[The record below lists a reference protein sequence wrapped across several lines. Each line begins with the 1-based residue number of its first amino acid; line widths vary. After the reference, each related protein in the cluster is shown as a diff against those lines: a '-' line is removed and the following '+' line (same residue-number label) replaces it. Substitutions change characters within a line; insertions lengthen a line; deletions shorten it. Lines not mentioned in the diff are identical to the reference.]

1 VRNLPPDY
9 DRFMT
14 AQSAI
19 ASKLKHRP
27 ANVPRM
33 FQPIRK
39 LLRETEVNAF
49 LRKCET
55 AEGFE
60 FVEKVLEYF
69 DCSYSIVAREIE
81 RIPAEGAVV
90 LRLNRPPSLLEAA
103 TLLKLVRSVRR
114 DVRLVA
120 NARLNPFEPLRPLLV
135 SSEALRAALENGE
148 AVIATAADLAAE
160 RAGASIVGVRV
171 RGANGMLLCGLLAF
185 FKRGRTLRIR
195 VGEPA
200 APARKAKVIRLPR
213 QAPVAHP
220 EDRLLVRRELQG
232 AELLGRSHDG
242 KQILLHDGRPDSAVL
257 RELGRLREI
266 AFRQIGEGTGKRRDV
281 DAFDSYYRH
290 VVLWDDAELQIVGAY
305 RIAEAARIVAE
316 RGAHGLY
323 THALFSYGDELRA
336 RFPEALE
343 LGRSFVQPRYQGMSA
358 LDYLWLG
365 VGAYLVRQPRLR
377 YLFGAVSMSAAY
389 PEAARR
395 MLAYFYGRFHG
406 AGDVMATPRRP
417 LELAPAEAERLASL
431 FPGRDYQADWRRLKH
446 ELAAIGVSVPVL
458 FRQYT
463 ELCEPGGTRFLGFSV
478 DPAFGNCVDAL
489 VLVDLHALKPAK
501 RSRYLRPERRAA

>member
-1 VRNLPPDY
+1 
-9 DRFMT
+9 
-14 AQSAI
+14 
-19 ASKLKHRP
+19 
-27 ANVPRM
+27 M
-33 FQPIRK
+33 FKPIKK

-49 LRKCET
+49 LRNCEA

-69 DCSYSIVAREIE
+69 DCSYSIVAREVE

-90 LRLNRPPSLLEAA
+90 LLLNRPPSLLEAA
-103 TLLKLVRSVRR
+103 ALLKLVRTVRG

-120 NARLNPFEPLRPLLV
+120 NARLSPFEALRTLLV
-135 SSEALRAALENGE
+135 SAEAVRAALEKGE
-148 AVIATAADLAAE
+148 AVIASAADLARE
-160 RAGASIVGVRV
+160 RAAAPLVRV
-171 RGANGMLLCGLLAF
+171 RVTGANGMLLSGLLAF
-185 FKRGRTLRIR
+185 FRRNTTLRIR
-195 VGEPA
+195 VGQPA
-200 APARKAKVIRLPR
+200 SSAPKAKVFKLPR

-220 EDRLLVRRELQG
+220 EDRLLVRRELQS

-242 KQILLHDGRPDSAVL
+242 KQILLFDGRADSAVL

-266 AFRQIGEGTGKRRDV
+266 AFRQVGEGSGRRRDV

-290 VVLWDDAELQIVGAY
+290 VVLWDEAELQIVGAY
-305 RIAEAARIVAE
+305 RIAEAAKIIGE
-316 RGAHGLY
+316 RGEQGLY
-323 THALFSYGDELRA
+323 THGLFSYGEALRA
-336 RFPEALE
+336 CFPEALE

-365 VGAYLVRQPRLR
+365 VGAYLVRQPQLR

-395 MLAYFYGRFHG
+395 MLAYFYSRFHG
-406 AGDVMATPRRP
+406 ATEGMAAPRRP
-417 LELAPAEAERLASL
+417 LVLAPAETDRMASL
-431 FPGRDYQADWRRLKH
+431 FPGRDYQADWRRLKD
-446 ELAAIGVSVPVL
+446 ELAAMGASVPVL
-458 FRQYT
+458 YRQYN

-489 VLVDLHALKPAK
+489 VLVDLHALKAAK
-501 RSRYLRPERRAA
+501 RSRYLRPERRASPPVEALLKSA

>member
-1 VRNLPPDY
+1 
-9 DRFMT
+9 
-14 AQSAI
+14 
-19 ASKLKHRP
+19 
-27 ANVPRM
+27 M
-33 FQPIRK
+33 FPPIRK

-49 LRKCET
+49 LRNCEA

-90 LRLNRPPSLLEAA
+90 LLMNRPPSLLEAA
-103 TLLKLVRSVRR
+103 ALLKLVRTVRG

-120 NARLNPFEPLRPLLV
+120 NARLSPFQPLRPLLV
-135 SSEALRAALENGE
+135 SSEALRATLERGE
-148 AVIATAADLAAE
+148 AVIASAAE
-160 RAGASIVGVRV
+160 TNDVSAPMVRV
-171 RGANGMLLCGLLAF
+171 RVKGANGMLLSGLLAF
-185 FKRGRTLRIR
+185 FKRSVTLRIR

-200 APARKAKVIRLPR
+200 APARKAKVIKLPR

-220 EDRLLVRRELQG
+220 EDRILVRRELQS

-242 KQILLHDGRPDSAVL
+242 KQILLFDGKPDSSVL

-266 AFRQIGEGTGKRRDV
+266 AFRQVGEGTGRRRDV
-281 DAFDSYYRH
+281 DVFDSYYRH

-305 RIAEAARIVAE
+305 RIAEAAGIIGE
-316 RGAHGLY
+316 RGEQGLY
-323 THALFSYGDELRA
+323 THGLFSYGETLHA
-336 RFPEALE
+336 CFPEALE

-365 VGAYLVRQPRLR
+365 VGAYLVKQPHIR
-377 YLFGAVSMSAAY
+377 YLFGAVSMSGAY
-389 PEAARR
+389 PEAARH
-395 MLAYFYGRFHG
+395 MVAYFYSRHHG
-406 AGDVMATPRRP
+406 AEGMAAPRRP
-417 LELAPAEAERLASL
+417 LIIGTAEAERLASL
-431 FPGRDYQADWRRLKH
+431 FPARNYQDDWRRLKD
-446 ELAAIGVSVPVL
+446 ELAAMGVSVPVL
-458 FRQYT
+458 YRQYT
-463 ELCEPGGTRFLGFSV
+463 ELCEPGGTRFLGYSV

-489 VLVDLHALKPAK
+489 VLVDLQALKAAK